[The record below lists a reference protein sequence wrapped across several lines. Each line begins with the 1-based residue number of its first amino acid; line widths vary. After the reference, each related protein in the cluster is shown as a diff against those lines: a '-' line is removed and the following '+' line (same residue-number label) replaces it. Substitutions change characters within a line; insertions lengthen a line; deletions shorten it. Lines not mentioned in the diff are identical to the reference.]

1 MALIQMAAIGPNL
14 TNFGAWRFDLAGEVR
29 PVTEA
34 SRPVEVTVGGF
45 VPGGV
50 VEARVLVPSLSAPLL
65 FLARDGTF
73 GLGAAGSGLVADG
86 AGRLA
91 DGTLRLVTIGTGTRL
106 DQGLLDIRADAGVL
120 VAAARTAS
128 RADDDRFLRSLLSE
142 DDVIRLREGNTA
154 ADVVA
159 SGGGDDIAMLQGG
172 ADRFDGGLGRD
183 LGLGGSGHDTL
194 SGGAGNDV
202 LLGEYG
208 DDKVFGGGGDDLLA
222 GDFGADVLT
231 GGAGAD
237 RFVFGDDSAR
247 DRVADFEDG
256 IDRIL
261 LVEGALRFSDLRLT
275 AIDAD
280 STVVAWATG
289 SLRVDGV
296 ARAALTAAD
305 FGFGAVAAAG
315 IGARIDA
322 VLDANA
328 YVLAG

>member
-1 MALIQMAAIGPNL
+1 MALIQMAAIGPTL
-14 TNFGAWRFDLAGEVR
+14 TNFTAWRFGLAGEAR

-34 SRPVEVTVGGF
+34 SRPFEVLLGGF
-45 VPGGV
+45 VPGGLLEV
-50 VEARVLVPSLSAPLL
+50 RVLAPSLSAPQL
-65 FLARDGTF
+65 FLAKDGTF
-73 GLGAAGSGLVADG
+73 GLGAAGSGLVVDG

-91 DGTLRLVTIGTGTRL
+91 DGTLRLVSIGTGTRI
-106 DQGLLDIRADAGVL
+106 DQGLFDIQADAGTL
-120 VAAARTAS
+120 VAAARTAT
-128 RADDDRFLRSLLSE
+128 RADDDSFLRSVMGG
-142 DDVIRLREGNTA
+142 DDVIRLRAGNTA
-154 ADVVA
+154 ADVVF

-172 ADRFDGGLGRD
+172 PDRFDGGFGRD
-183 LGLGGSGHDTL
+183 LGLGGAGDDTL

-208 DDKVFGGGGDDLLA
+208 NDRLWGGAADDLLA
-222 GDFGADVLT
+222 GDFGADTLT

-237 RFVFGDDSAR
+237 RFVFGADNAR
-247 DRVADFEDG
+247 DRVTDFEDG

-261 LVEGALRFSDLRLT
+261 FVEGPQRLSDLRLT

-289 SLRVDGV
+289 SLRLDGV

-305 FGFGAVAAAG
+305 FAFGATAAAG
-315 IGARIDA
+315 MDARIDA